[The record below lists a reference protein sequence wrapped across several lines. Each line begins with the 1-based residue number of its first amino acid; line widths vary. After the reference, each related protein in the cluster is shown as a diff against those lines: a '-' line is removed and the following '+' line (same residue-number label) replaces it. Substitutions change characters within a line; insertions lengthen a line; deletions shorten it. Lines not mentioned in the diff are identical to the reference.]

1 MGVLVVGSTHMDF
14 YITAS
19 RLPSPGETIRGD
31 AFFVRPGGK
40 GANQAV
46 GCARLGARTYL
57 VSAVG
62 GDQLGSAALEALRS
76 AGVVT
81 DYVYVDASTHT
92 GTAFIVLSRDT
103 GENMIV
109 VAPGAD
115 ESVRPEHVD
124 KAFAELSSEVRV
136 VLAQLEIPLD
146 TVSRALLRGRER
158 GALTILNP
166 APARSVGE
174 DLLRYVDVLTPNRVE
189 ASQISGVVVRDV
201 ERAFEAGELILEKG
215 PEAVVITM
223 GSEGAAVVARG
234 LRVHVPAYRVRVVD
248 SVGAGDAF
256 NSALAVALL
265 EGKGLVEAVRFANA
279 AAAIKTTRV
288 GAQSVPSRG
297 EVEEFVRRYGA
308 PG

>member
-1 MGVLVVGSTHMDF
+1 MSVLVVGSTHMDF

-19 RLPSPGETIRGD
+19 RLPSPGETVRGE
-31 AFFVRPGGK
+31 AFLVRPGGK

-46 GCARLGARTYL
+46 GCARLGAETYL

-76 AGVVT
+76 AGVAT
-81 DYVYVDASTHT
+81 DYVYVDGSTHT
-92 GTAFIVLSRDT
+92 GTAFIILSRET

-124 KAFAELSSEVRV
+124 RAFESLSSRVRV
-136 VLAQLEIPLD
+136 VLTQLEIPLD
-146 TVSRALLRGRER
+146 TVHRALRRGRGC
-158 GALTILNP
+158 GAVTILNP
-166 APARSVGE
+166 APARAASE
-174 DLLRYVDVLTPNRVE
+174 HLLEYADVVTPNRVE
-189 ASQISGVVVRDV
+189 ASQLSGVAVRDV
-201 ERAFEAGELILEKG
+201 ESAFRAGEAILRRG
-215 PEAVVITM
+215 PQAVVITM
-223 GSEGAAVVARG
+223 GAEGAAVVARD

-265 EGKGLVEAVRFANA
+265 EGRSLVEAVRFANA
-279 AAAIKTTRV
+279 VAALKTTRI
-288 GAQSVPSRG
+288 GAQSVPSRR
-297 EVEEFVRRYGA
+297 EVEEFVERYGA